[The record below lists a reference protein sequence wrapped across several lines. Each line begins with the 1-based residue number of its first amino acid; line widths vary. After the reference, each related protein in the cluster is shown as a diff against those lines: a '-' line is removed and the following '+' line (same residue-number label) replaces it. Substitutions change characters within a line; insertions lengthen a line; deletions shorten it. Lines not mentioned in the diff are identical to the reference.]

1 MRDSII
7 EALSHLEPEARERIL
22 RTVTTFF
29 GIDPPHS
36 LASIR
41 LTTQHIQSRSPAR
54 TTTDLPVGR
63 EPEFGTHPA
72 ISPKEFLVEKSPQTD
87 VERVVCLAFYLAHY
101 RDVRYFKT
109 ADVSKLN
116 TEAAQRKL
124 ANTTYSINTAT
135 QAGYI
140 APATKNAK

>member
-1 MRDSII
+1 M
-7 EALSHLEPEARERIL
+7 
-22 RTVTTFF
+22 
-29 GIDPPHS
+29 
-36 LASIR
+36 
-41 LTTQHIQSRSPAR
+41 
-54 TTTDLPVGR
+54 
-63 EPEFGTHPA
+63 
-72 ISPKEFLVEKSPQTD
+72 EKSPQTD

-140 APATKNAK
+140 APATKNAKQLSAMGERFVQALPDHAAAKDIRTSMRPKRARKKTSPRKQNTHIGRDDEE